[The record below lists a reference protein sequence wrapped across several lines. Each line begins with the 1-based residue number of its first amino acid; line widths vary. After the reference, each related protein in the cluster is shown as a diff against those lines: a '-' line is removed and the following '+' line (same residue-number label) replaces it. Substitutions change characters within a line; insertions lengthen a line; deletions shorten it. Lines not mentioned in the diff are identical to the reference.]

1 MNQLKHLSEFRQLI
15 ADLKVSDDTESIL
28 INTKLVLLAAATSTG
43 RNTIINHLLASNKY
57 HYAVSDTTRKPRE
70 NDGVLEKNGVEYWF
84 VSEDEFLDNLKKGN
98 YIEAAIIHNQQV
110 SGPRIDELKKASENN
125 QIAISDFEVQG
136 VSVIKKLKP
145 DAIALFILPPSF
157 EIWQDRLKSRGF
169 MDEHEY
175 LRRMQSAYNEFRDA
189 KEKDY
194 YSFVISRD
202 INESI
207 VHIEK
212 IIRGDKSEQRE
223 QDKARILLDSL
234 YKKTGELLEEL
245 KKQ

>member
-1 MNQLKHLSEFRQLI
+1 
-15 ADLKVSDDTESIL
+15 
-28 INTKLVLLAAATSTG
+28 
-43 RNTIINHLLASNKY
+43 
-57 HYAVSDTTRKPRE
+57 
-70 NDGVLEKNGVEYWF
+70 
-84 VSEDEFLDNLKKGN
+84 
-98 YIEAAIIHNQQV
+98 
-110 SGPRIDELKKASENN
+110 
-125 QIAISDFEVQG
+125 
-136 VSVIKKLKP
+136 
-145 DAIALFILPPSF
+145 
-157 EIWQDRLKSRGF
+157 